1 VPPLSPRSQSVRNR
15 LLRLVLR
22 PTSPPVWLGVVV
34 AVGFIA
40 AETLVML
47 QLKRVA
53 PDHAFG
59 AIFLLGVL
67 VVSASWGFGVSV
79 TTSLV
84 SATVYAYFH
93 LEGADSLAPS
103 VSVFLPMALLA
114 NLLGGQARLRAA
126 EAEQRRLEADLSA
139 ELARSTLGAED
150 LQAALDSAGQR
161 IAEVLGLPYA
171 VLALGRLSPDPQQ
184 TAVELR
190 DGTTTVGTLLIPAD
204 LPDSARQRVDRI
216 VGSLE
221 SLMVATRDRQEI
233 NAALAESHAEVS
245 ALADQQAAL
254 RRVATLVA
262 RGAEPAEVYPAAV
275 SELAGGLGVEHV
287 TLVSYDGDARCVVL
301 AAYDS
306 RGRDALR
313 AGEVLPLDGD
323 NLSSRIRRSAEPDR
337 IDHYASAAGAIA
349 NRLTGLG
356 LRSGVGAPV
365 LVDGQVRGALL
376 VGSEAAEP
384 LPPQCEDRVCDFA
397 DLVATAIANAETRA
411 QLKASRARIITAADH
426 ARRGFERDLH
436 DGAQQRIVSMGLQVR
451 ALEAALPD
459 DAHEVRDGLGR
470 VVTGLGDLHRDLQEL
485 SRGIHPAILSKGGL
499 GPAIKT
505 LARRSPVPVVL
516 DIAVD
521 GRLPEPVE
529 VAAYYVVAESL
540 TNAAK
545 HARASEVTVRAGVEA
560 DVLSLSVSDDGVG
573 GADSSAGSGLIG
585 LKDRVEAA
593 AGRLDVV
600 SPPGGGTTLTVN
612 FPL

>member
-1 VPPLSPRSQSVRNR
+1 MPNR
-15 LLRLVLR
+15 LLKLVLR
-22 PTSPPVWLGVVV
+22 PTSPPLWLGIVV
-34 AVGFIA
+34 AVGFIVV
-40 AETLVML
+40 ETLVMF
-47 QLKRVA
+47 QLRRVA
-53 PDHAFG
+53 PEHAFG

-79 TTSLV
+79 STSLA
-84 SATVYAYFH
+84 SAAVYAYFH

-139 ELARSTLGAED
+139 ELARSTLGAGD
-150 LQAALDSAGQR
+150 LHAALRSAGDR

-171 VLALGRLSPDPQQ
+171 VLALGRLPAQGGQ

-190 DGTTTVGTLLIPAD
+190 DGHATVGTLVVPAD
-204 LPDSARQRVDRI
+204 LPDSARRRVDRI
-216 VGSLE
+216 IGSLE
-221 SLMVATRDRQEI
+221 ALLVATRDRQEI
-233 NAALAESHAEVS
+233 NAALAASHAEVS

-262 RGAEPAEVYPAAV
+262 RGADPAEVYPAAV
-275 SELAGGLGVEHV
+275 EELATGLGVEHV
-287 TLVSYDGDARCVVL
+287 TLVSYDDDGCVVL
-301 AAYDS
+301 AAHDS
-306 RGRDALR
+306 TAAGRPGETLR
-313 AGEVLPLDGD
+313 EGERLPLDGD
-323 NLSSRIRRSAEPDR
+323 NLSVRIRRTGEPDR
-337 IDHYASAAGAIA
+337 IDHYAATAGAIA
-349 NRLTGLG
+349 ERLRGLG

-365 LVDGQVRGALL
+365 LVDGQIRGALL
-376 VGSEAAEP
+376 VGSAAADP
-384 LPPQCEDRVCDFA
+384 LAPHCEERVCDFA

-411 QLKASRARIITAADH
+411 ELTASRARIITAADH

-436 DGAQQRIVSMGLQVR
+436 DGAQQRIVAMGLQVR
-451 ALEAALPD
+451 ALEAALPA

-470 VVTGLGDLHRDLQEL
+470 VVAGLGDLHRDLQEL

-505 LARRSPVPVVL
+505 LARRSPVPVAL
-516 DIAVD
+516 DLAVD

-545 HARASEVTVRAGVEA
+545 HARAAEVSVRARITEGVLELA
-560 DVLSLSVSDDGVG
+560 VSDDGVG
-573 GADSSAGSGLIG
+573 GADSSGGSGLIG

-593 AGRLDVV
+593 GGRLEVN
-600 SPPGGGTTLTVN
+600 SPPGVGTTLTVS